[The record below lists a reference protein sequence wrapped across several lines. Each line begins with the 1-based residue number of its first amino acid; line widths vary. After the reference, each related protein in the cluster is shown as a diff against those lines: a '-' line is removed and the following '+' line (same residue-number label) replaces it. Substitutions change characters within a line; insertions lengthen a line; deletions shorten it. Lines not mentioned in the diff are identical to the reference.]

1 MSGHSKWANIK
12 HKKAKADAQRG
23 AAFTKV
29 SREIAVAV
37 KQGGADPEANFR
49 LRMAIQ
55 AARAVNMPN
64 ESIQRAIKR
73 ASGEGDAENYEE
85 VVYEGYG
92 PHGVALMV
100 EATTDNR
107 NRTASDVRYLFSRHG
122 GNLGESGC
130 VSWMFQRKGEI
141 TVKAETFTQGG
152 EDEMMLIAL
161 EAGAEDLKLE
171 DGSYV
176 ITTSVE
182 ELDGVRRNLEA
193 AGVQVESASLVR
205 VPTNVVTLG
214 LNEARSILKL
224 VDALDDHDDVQNVFG
239 NFDIP
244 DEVLEQLEQEN

>member
-1 MSGHSKWANIK
+1 
-12 HKKAKADAQRG
+12 
-23 AAFTKV
+23 
-29 SREIAVAV
+29 
-37 KQGGADPEANFR
+37 
-49 LRMAIQ
+49 
-55 AARAVNMPN
+55 
-64 ESIQRAIKR
+64 
-73 ASGEGDAENYEE
+73 
-85 VVYEGYG
+85 
-92 PHGVALMV
+92 
-100 EATTDNR
+100 
-107 NRTASDVRYLFSRHG
+107 
-122 GNLGESGC
+122 
-130 VSWMFQRKGEI
+130 
-141 TVKAETFTQGG
+141 
-152 EDEMMLIAL
+152 MMLIAL

-193 AGVQVESASLVR
+193 AGVQVESASLVG